1 MRILVS
7 GAILALSLGAATAA
21 EPETLEPIAVE
32 ALPLGDRGEAEAL
45 QPAAVVADDELLR
58 QRDNSL
64 GRTLDGEPGVSSSDF
79 GVGVGRPVIRGL
91 SGARVR
97 VQENGLGSGDVST
110 LSVDHAVSI
119 DPLSAHQIEVLKGPA
134 TLLYGS
140 GAIGGVVNVVTHR
153 IPRAAPSRL
162 TGHMDLAIGDSTLDD
177 SLARLDLSGGAG
189 PLAWNIQGGVTESDD
204 YQANDNRPIGNSFSE
219 TDQFSGGAAWTGDR
233 GYLGAAISG
242 FGSEYGIPGED
253 AVINIDQDR
262 VDLGGEWLDPLPG
275 FDRLEFAGAHTDYL
289 HDEGGEVFFANEET
303 ELRLALTHGAAAGWT
318 GALGIQAFDRQFEAF
333 GEEEVF
339 VPPVDTRNVGL
350 FAVEERPVGAWTL
363 QLGGRIEYQE
373 HQAEGGNPD
382 RDHTPVSLSVGGLRP
397 LSNDVVLAVNLGQ
410 YQRGPAAEE
419 LYSNGPHE
427 ATQTFERGDLD
438 LDEETANSLDLGLRQ
453 TAGRLRWSVN
463 LFVTDY
469 ADFVFL
475 DTVDAGLNADGT
487 GTPAQDGQAD
497 RVTEEGLF
505 DPAGE
510 LLLLDYN
517 AADAMFYGAEFE
529 LGYDLL
535 TGATGLTAR
544 VFGDMV
550 RGELDDDTNLPRI
563 TPARLGLGLDVT
575 HGPWQASLEALTAD
589 DQERTAPLETAT
601 DGYTDVTAFIG
612 VELPGAGARTQLYL
626 RGDNLLDEEIIR
638 HTSFLRIPQPG
649 RRFSAGLSA
658 RF

>member
-21 EPETLEPIAVE
+21 ETETLEPIAVE

-64 GRTLDGEPGVSSSDF
+64 GRSLDGEPGVSSSDF

-219 TDQFSGGAAWTGDR
+219 TDQLSGGAAWTGDR

-397 LSNDVVLAVNLGQ
+397 LGNDVVLAINLGR

-453 TAGRLRWSVN
+453 TAGRLRWSIN

-475 DTVDAGLNADGT
+475 DTVDAGLNANGT

-497 RVTEEGLF
+497 RVTEDGML

-563 TPARLGLGLDVT
+563 TPARLGLGLDLT
-575 HGPWQASLEALTAD
+575 RGPWQASLEALTAD
-589 DQERTAPLETAT
+589 EQNRTAPLETAT

-649 RRFSAGLSA
+649 RRFSAGLSV